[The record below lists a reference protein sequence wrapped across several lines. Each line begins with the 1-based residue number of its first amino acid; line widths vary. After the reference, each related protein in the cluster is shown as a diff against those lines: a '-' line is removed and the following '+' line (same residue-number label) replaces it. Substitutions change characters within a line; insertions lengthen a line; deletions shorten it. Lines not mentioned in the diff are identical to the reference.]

1 MSFDDFL
8 SAELARIEAAGLRR
22 SLRVLDSAQGPEVV
36 CDGGR
41 VVNFSSNDYLGLAGD
56 PRLAAAAREALDEA
70 GTGAGASRLVCG
82 THRHHERLEEALA
95 RFKGTG
101 AALSFS
107 TGYAAALGAIPAVAG
122 VEDVIILDKLC
133 HACLVDGARL
143 SGAVLRVFP
152 HNNLEKLESHLRWA
166 REKHPAARVL
176 VIVES
181 VYSMDGDRAPLREI
195 VALKERYGAWLMVDD
210 AHGVGVVGAAGRGLA
225 DDETLSG
232 RVEIQ
237 MGTLGKALGSAGAY
251 VCGSAALR
259 DFLINRARSFIFSTA
274 PGPATAAASR
284 RAVEILDSPDGR
296 ERVAR
301 LWKNIA
307 SVSQSLS
314 GGTAASAIFPVVIG
328 EELAAVEASR
338 RLLERGLL
346 VPAIRFPTV
355 ARGSARL
362 RVALSAAHEPEQI
375 SRLCAAVA
383 EMRNALEGRS

>member
-383 EMRNALEGRS
+383 EMRNALDGRS